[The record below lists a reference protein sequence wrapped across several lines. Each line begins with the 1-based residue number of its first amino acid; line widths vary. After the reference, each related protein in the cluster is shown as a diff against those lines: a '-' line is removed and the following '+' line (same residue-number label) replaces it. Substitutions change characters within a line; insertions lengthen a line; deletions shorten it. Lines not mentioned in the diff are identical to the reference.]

1 MSAARGK
8 RRFLL
13 ALCAGFALLFAGL
26 GVWQLERLRWKLD
39 LIARVEARLAAE
51 PVELPDGA
59 QWRQLADPDSEYR
72 KLRVTGSFDH
82 ARETLIEALTERGP
96 GYWVMTPL
104 RTKQGVVLIN
114 RGFVPPDKREAARRM
129 AGQVSGQQTLVGLV
143 RLSEPKGRFL
153 RTNQPAAERWYSRDV
168 AAIAKRRGLG
178 EVALFFVDA
187 DAAPN
192 PGGYP
197 VGGLTVVS
205 FRNAHLVYALTWFGL
220 AALSLFGLA
229 LTWKSTHIRE

>member
-1 MSAARGK
+1 MIGKRGK

-39 LIARVEARLAAE
+39 LIARVDARLAAE
-51 PVELPDGA
+51 PVPLPGPAD
-59 QWRQLADPDSEYR
+59 WSRLAGPGGEYR
-72 KLRVTGSFDH
+72 KVRVTGSFDH
-82 ARETLIEALTERGP
+82 GRETLVEALTERGP
-96 GYWVMTPL
+96 GFWVMTPL
-104 RTKQGVVLIN
+104 RTSQGTVLIN
-114 RGFVPPDKREAARRM
+114 RGFIPTHRREAASRA
-129 AGQVSGQQTLVGLV
+129 AGQVSGSQTLVGLV

-168 AAIAKRRGLG
+168 AAIAARRGLG
-178 EVALFFVDA
+178 RVAPFFIDA
-187 DAAPN
+187 DDAPN

-229 LTWKSTHIRE
+229 VTWKSTHIRE